1 MPGERCLRWY
11 DQVARRYLLTSMKL
25 TVPGSPPKSR
35 YATRK
40 PRADGRGIRGVNTPG
55 RHGRTV
61 LIPGADQWAGLDP
74 AYSSCIQPPAPVH
87 YL

>member
-40 PRADGRGIRGVNTPG
+40 PRADGRGIRGDE
-55 RHGRTV
+55 
-61 LIPGADQWAGLDP
+61 L
-74 AYSSCIQPPAPVH
+74 S
-87 YL
+87 